1 MTIEINNIIGPA
13 MYFGFVEAFH
23 LDFVLACIIHIAQR
37 DKVST
42 SKSAANYLSIMLVVI
57 ISLLLVGMYVFM
69 AYTVERLSKSYR
81 RHVVL
86 DIRHMKDERYR
97 MWLEDKAPRG
107 NIFQRH
113 FNLLCLIKDIVNTT
127 LLYSLYYHNIALM
140 CLTTVVQIFM
150 VIGSLAWPPY
160 LDMWTNNLLR
170 INQVMY
176 FLLDIM
182 FLANVVG
189 GDNISPNGRYYFI
202 GFVMISIVMVII
214 VLNVAIPLYYS
225 IKELIQKCKKRKRSK
240 VEAEKAKNNEKC
252 EVEAVDRSSVMNF
265 SDARKLDKE
274 PNEIIR
280 SVGYNNDESLET
292 PIKPIQTTL
301 NQNSNRNNIN
311 KQIYGRKLKSQNLEN
326 VASIYFRHKDKQ
338 EANN

>member
-1 MTIEINNIIGPA
+1 MTEEINNIIGPG

-23 LDFVLACIIHIAQR
+23 LEIVLACIIHIAQR
-37 DKVST
+37 DKINT
-42 SKSAANYLSIMLVVI
+42 MKSASSYIAVALIVI

-97 MWLEDKAPRG
+97 IWLEDKQPRG

-113 FNLLCLIKDIVNTT
+113 FSLICLLRDIFNTIV
-127 LLYSLYYHNIALM
+127 LYTLYYRGAALVV
-140 CLTTVVQIFM
+140 LITVVQIAM
-150 VIGSLAWPPY
+150 LVGSLACPPY
-160 LDMWTNNLLR
+160 IDSWKNRLLR
-170 INQVMY
+170 VNQMLY
-176 FLLDIM
+176 LMLDVVFIV
-182 FLANVVG
+182 NVVG

-202 GFVMISIVMVII
+202 GFIMISIVMVII
-214 VLNVAIPLYYS
+214 ALNVAIPLYYS

-252 EVEAVDRSSVMNF
+252 EVEAVDRSSVMIF
-265 SDARKLDKE
+265 SNARELDKE

-311 KQIYGRKLKSQNLEN
+311 KQIYGRKLKTQNLEK
-326 VASIYFRHKDKQ
+326 VASI
-338 EANN
+338 